1 MNIEEIR
8 KPFYPINEIFINRW
22 SPRAMSGELI
32 TKDELFT
39 LFEAARWSPSSYN
52 AQPWRFLYAT
62 RDSEHWKTFL
72 NLLVE
77 FNQQW
82 CRNAAALVLVVSRKT
97 FEHNGK
103 PAATHSLDTGSAW
116 MSVAL
121 QGSLL
126 NLVVHGM
133 QGFDYKKAKQTL
145 NIPEDHVVEM
155 MFAVGRPGK
164 KEDLPEAMQ
173 EKEIPSQRK
182 EINKIVMEGTWRN

>member
-173 EKEIPSQRK
+173 EKETLSQRK
-182 EINKIVMEGTWRN
+182 DINEIINEGPWKE